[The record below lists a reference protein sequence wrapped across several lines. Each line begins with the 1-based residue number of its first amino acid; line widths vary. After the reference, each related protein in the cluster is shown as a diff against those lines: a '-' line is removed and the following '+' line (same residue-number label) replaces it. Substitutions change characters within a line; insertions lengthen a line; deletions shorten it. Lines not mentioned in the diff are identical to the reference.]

1 MFKQLA
7 AAIAA
12 AAVLAAIAPTFS
24 DTNSTPYDG
33 KPAALG
39 AVSTPLMT
47 CDETA
52 ATNVTVAGIKGYQT
66 HKVAAVPGRYF
77 YFVVDP
83 KFKDGAVPHV
93 LVTLTYFDQGPDSID
108 LVYDSSDQSQTGPNG
123 PGSWKLLGTI
133 VFTGTK
139 TWRKAQFEAKDAL
152 FSQRL
157 NGNDLRVQ
165 WSQDIDATLGDCFV
179 KAAP

>member
-1 MFKQLA
+1 MIKLLA

-12 AAVLAAIAPTFS
+12 AAVLATIAPTFA
-24 DTNSTPYDG
+24 DTSSTPYDG
-33 KPAALG
+33 KPTALG
-39 AVSTPLMT
+39 AVCTPLMT
-47 CDETA
+47 CDESA

-77 YFVVDP
+77 YLVVDP
-83 KFKDGAVPHV
+83 KFKDGVVPHV
-93 LVTLTYFDQGPDSID
+93 LVTLTYFDQGPDTID
-108 LVYDSSDQSQTGPNG
+108 VVYDSNDQSVTGPNG
-123 PGSWKLLGTI
+123 PGSWKPLGTI

-139 TWRKAQFEAKDAL
+139 TWRKIQFEAKDAL

-157 NGNDLRVQ
+157 NGNDLRLQ
-165 WSQDIDATLGDCFV
+165 WGDVDATIGDCFV